1 MNIWDTQT
9 GSFHPLAIC
18 LLPILLANMIFKS
31 DPPFPQCSGISLLPL
46 SVQVGPKFCEV
57 SLWTSLGP
65 HSIGHSP
72 SSTKSFP
79 SFLSL
84 FLSDLDAASGC
95 FLINLALK
103 QGPWGCWSPYSAA
116 LRSSWGQHQTGAETA
131 TPLNLLS
138 CRWPDSQFKPFC

>member
-1 MNIWDTQT
+1 MRHTDRVLSPSGHLSASYSLRKYDFQIRSSLSPMQWHFLTSSECPGRTQILW
-9 GSFHPLAIC
+9 SFSPNC
-18 LLPILLANMIFKS
+18 LRAPY
-31 DPPFPQCSGISLLPL
+31 
-46 SVQVGPKFCEV
+46 
-57 SLWTSLGP
+57 
-65 HSIGHSP
+65 IGHSP

-84 FLSDLDAASGC
+84 FLSDLGAASGC

-103 QGPWGCWSPYSAA
+103 QWPWGCWSPYSAA
-116 LRSSWGQHQTGAETA
+116 LRSSWGRHQTGAETA